1 MSCCTGGFS
10 QCKQYRTDWSEV
22 LELLETG
29 QPVLPS
35 SDWEVVEC
43 EAGWEYNMSDYHVS
57 VTVEQ
62 DWVCHQAW
70 IPALS
75 QSLFFAGA
83 IPGMIFFG
91 WLADA
96 HGRIPAIMASN
107 ILALITGMATPFAPE
122 NISFLLLRF
131 VMGLAFNSFFTIP
144 YILGMNHN
152 MAISC

>member
-1 MSCCTGGFS
+1 
-10 QCKQYRTDWSEV
+10 
-22 LELLETG
+22 
-29 QPVLPS
+29 
-35 SDWEVVEC
+35 
-43 EAGWEYNMSDYHVS
+43 
-57 VTVEQ
+57 
-62 DWVCHQAW
+62 
-70 IPALS
+70 
-75 QSLFFAGA
+75 
-83 IPGMIFFG
+83 MIFFG

-96 HGRIPAIMASN
+96 YGRIPAIMASN

>member
-1 MSCCTGGFS
+1 MES
-10 QCKQYRTDWSEV
+10 
-22 LELLETG
+22 G
-29 QPVLPS
+29 QTVLPS

-43 EAGWEYNMSDYHVS
+43 EAGWEYNMSDYHLS
-57 VTVEQ
+57 VTVEE
-62 DWVCHQAW
+62 DWVCDQAW

-107 ILALITGMATPFAPE
+107 ILALIMGVVTPFASGY
-122 NISFLLLRF
+122 ISFLVVRF

-144 YILGMNHN
+144 YILGRG
-152 MAISC
+152 

>member
-10 QCKQYRTDWSEV
+10 QCKQYRTDWSQV

-96 HGRIPAIMASN
+96 YGRIPTIMASN
-107 ILALITGMATPFAPE
+107 ILALITGVATPFAPE
-122 NISFLLLRF
+122 YISFLVLRF
-131 VMGLAFNSFFTIP
+131 AMGLSFNTFFTVP
-144 YILGMNHN
+144 YILG
-152 MAISC
+152 SSQS